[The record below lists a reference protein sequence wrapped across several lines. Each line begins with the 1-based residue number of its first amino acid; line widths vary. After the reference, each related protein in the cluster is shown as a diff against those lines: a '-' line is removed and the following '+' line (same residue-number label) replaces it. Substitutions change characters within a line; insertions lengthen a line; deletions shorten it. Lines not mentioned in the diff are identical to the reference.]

1 MAYIKQ
7 IKDSSNVVH
16 DIDAKKWDGHL
27 FSEITDLVHGVV
39 DTYVIPATKSS
50 TTGYAAVVGAS
61 TTQVSTT
68 ISILKGLVS
77 NPPSNDFDKFGVGDV
92 VLMGATS
99 DGTKNFDRW
108 ISNISGTGDSA
119 VVTLDVLETEVQ
131 EHHHTFGVSKSK
143 AITGVNITTNTT
155 ANVATVGTAVTNVL
169 TGESG
174 DYVTSVNYSTN
185 ASDKVTLDDNLAI
198 EEGTSTEG
206 VGHKHTITAHSH
218 SVKFKPSSMVSQTV
232 SAYTSLTSADYTPH
246 SHSIVSVAGA
256 FESDSA
262 SAITYV
268 YDKKSTNTFVKS
280 VKDATSTTA
289 TGNATPGTNEVALTT
304 STQVST
310 DAVGDIVKT
319 TSAGEHTHSV
329 TTTTTEN
336 VVKTVSLQVSVVT
349 SVSHNIT
356 APTVAANVVTSV
368 TTTDKTFVTSANLT
382 GTTTFVNNVTVDDS
396 GILSFGAA
404 SVGIS
409 NSTDSIKGV
418 STITSTTQSAG
429 STSISYARAKQTYTS
444 GTVGA
449 SGTAAKA
456 GAHQHGFSH
465 THAIAKHKHT
475 VDSHTHTYY
484 KTIVSETD
492 AAITALSTKTYTPHK
507 HTNIS
512 AAGVQT
518 NDSTPITYVTGG
530 STTNVVQNMKNTDQ
544 SCTVGNN
551 TTGIETDT
559 KYYKL
564 TGDVKFPGLTMG
576 TKTISTKSI
585 IPAVDSGEKAIKSI
599 TFTSSS
605 FVTDIVEGDGIKT
618 SVNIGGT
625 PS

>member
-7 IKDSSNVVH
+7 IKDSAGSIH

-39 DTYVIPATKSS
+39 DTYVIPETKSS
-50 TTGYAAVVGAS
+50 ISGYSDIVGSS
-61 TTQVSTT
+61 THQVTTT
-68 ISILKGLVS
+68 IGVLKGLVS

-108 ISNISGTGDSA
+108 ISNVSGTGDAA

-131 EHHHTFGVSKSK
+131 EHYHTFGVSKSK
-143 AITGVNITTNTT
+143 ALTGVSATTNTT
-155 ANVATVGTAVTNVL
+155 ANVAKVGTAVTNVL

-174 DYVTSVNYSTN
+174 SYVTSVNYSTN
-185 ASDKVTLDDNLAI
+185 ASDKVTLEDNLAI
-198 EEGTSTEG
+198 AEGTSTEG
-206 VGHKHTITAHSH
+206 VGHKHTIAAHNH

-246 SHSIVSVAGA
+246 SHSVVSVAGA

-268 YDKKSTNTFVKS
+268 YDKKSTDTFVKS

-289 TGNATPGTNEVALTT
+289 TGGATPGTNEVALTT

-310 DAVGDIVKT
+310 DTVGDIVKT
-319 TSAGEHTHSV
+319 TSAGGHTHTATTTV
-329 TTTTTEN
+329 TTS
-336 VVKTVSLQVSVVT
+336 VVTAATVQTSVVT
-349 SVSHNIT
+349 SVSWSVT
-356 APTVAANVVTSV
+356 KPTVQTSVVTSV
-368 TTTDKTFVTSANLT
+368 SWSVTKPTVQTSVVT
-382 GTTTFVNNVTVDDS
+382 GWSCSVDAS
-396 GILSFGAA
+396 GILSFGVT
-404 SVGIS
+404 SGS
-409 NSTDSIKGV
+409 QSEG
-418 STITSTTQSAG
+418 STTISATSGSQSAG
-429 STSISYARAKQTYTS
+429 STTIKASRASQSRTY
-444 GTVGA
+444 GTPTVTTTL
-449 SGTAAKA
+449 SED

-465 THAIAKHKHT
+465 THSIDKHKHT

-484 KTIVSETD
+484 KTIVSET
-492 AAITALSTKTYTPHK
+492 ASAITALSTKTYTPHK

-530 STTNVVQNMKNTDQ
+530 STTSVVQNMKTSDQ

-551 TTGIETDT
+551 TAGLETDS

-585 IPAVDSGEKAIKSI
+585 IPAADSGEKAIKAI
-599 TFTSSS
+599 TFTSSN
-605 FVTDIVEGDGIKT
+605 FVTGIVEGDDIKT
-618 SVNIGGT
+618 SVNKGGT